1 MKCILLQPLKAFVII
16 CFLGISFCG
25 FSQSQPLDEERCEVF
40 LKKAGSKYQVV
51 FNYDYEELK
60 DLNCLEELPPTFSAF
75 RALMTEYSGLTF
87 EPFSTTIWVIKKN
100 FTHQIT
106 CVDTENKPI
115 LGVRLKGTNTTSNR
129 FGRLFLEVKNY
140 PELLTFTYLN
150 YDNQT
155 LKIDKN
161 SSKVMTLNMAQV
173 ALSEVILNNLYING
187 VFLDKDKHINVKPK
201 YTPLLAGQV
210 QQDAFVTLLNL
221 PQISTTTESIAE
233 LNIKGGVNDQNLVL
247 WNGIKLFQNAHFFGL
262 LSAFNDNL
270 ITTITV
276 MDNATPAQYGNALSG
291 TVKLDFDSAFSNK
304 NSYGVGVNA
313 LSGHAFLKQKIAKD
327 TEFSFAM
334 QRSFTDVLRTPTF
347 ESYRQKVYQDTEIEL
362 SENPELSEEI
372 QREDVFYFQDA
383 QFQLKKRFGNK
394 LNLSVQGIWFEN
406 NLDYTEKI
414 NGFTDKKSTFTN
426 TNAAFGLH
434 SQYDWNTTNALTF
447 VYNYS
452 HHESDGNN
460 NTFTGNLDTF
470 QFNSVDNYFLQ
481 LLWTNRQSKHKWNAG
496 VDFEGNKLT
505 NNFTNNITA
514 AFLNLV
520 QIGNN
525 YAAFGDYSFQHNQWK
540 LFDGIRNVYYQ
551 RDQQFSF
558 EPRFS
563 LSYTLNESLEISLR
577 GEKKSQNL
585 KQIIDLDQNFLGIE
599 KRRWFM
605 SGQDQL
611 ALQKTHQIETML
623 KFDKNRFGGYASLF
637 LREMEGLSSNDQRF
651 QNENQFN
658 SFQNGTSQI
667 LGASVHLFYKDTRL
681 NSWLSY
687 AYLNEKINTP
697 NQAFTGNNNLNYHI
711 TWGNNFRH
719 NQWNFSFSCVFH
731 EGLSFT
737 SINETT
743 PLITD
748 ISTGLNTINFNTPN
762 NDTLPDYFRMDS
774 SIQYE
779 LKTKEHAFFK
789 FSLGIINLADS
800 QNVLRRNFRLNRIDS
815 NQIQKIET
823 LGLGFTPNFGVLC
836 VF

>member
-1 MKCILLQPLKAFVII
+1 MKCILLQPHKALVLL
-16 CFLGISFCG
+16 CLLGISFCG
-25 FSQSQPLDEERCEVF
+25 FSQSQSLDEVSCDVF
-40 LKKAGSKYQVV
+40 LKKAGLKYQVV
-51 FNYDYEELK
+51 FNYDYQELK
-60 DLNCLEELPPTFSAF
+60 DLDCLETLPPTFTEF
-75 RALMTEYSGLTF
+75 RDLMADYSGLTF
-87 EPFSTTIWVIKKN
+87 ESFSATIWVIKKN
-100 FTHQIT
+100 YTHQIRFI
-106 CVDTENKPI
+106 DTENNPI
-115 LGVRLKGTNTTSNR
+115 VGVNLKTYNKTSNR
-129 FGRLFLEVKNY
+129 FGHLFLKVNQY
-140 PELLTFTYLN
+140 PEMLTFTYSN
-150 YDNQT
+150 YDNLT
-155 LKIDKN
+155 LKIEENTPKIVN
-161 SSKVMTLNMAQV
+161 LNMVQV
-173 ALSEVILNNLYING
+173 SLSEVILNNLYING
-187 VFLDKDKHINVKPK
+187 VFLDNNKHINVKPK

-276 MDNATPAQYGNALSG
+276 IDNATPAQYGNALSG
-291 TVKLDFDSAFSNK
+291 TVKLDFDTGFSNK

-313 LSGHAFLKQKIAKD
+313 LSGNAYMRQKIAKD
-327 TEFSFAM
+327 TELSFAI
-334 QRSFTDVLRTPTF
+334 QRSFTDFLRTPTF

-372 QREDVFYFQDA
+372 EREDVFYFQDA
-383 QFQLKKRFGNK
+383 QFQLKKKFGSK

-414 NGFTDKKSTFTN
+414 NGLTDKKSTFTN
-426 TNAAFGLH
+426 TNAAFGIH
-434 SQYDWNTTNALTF
+434 SRYDWNESNTLTF
-447 VYNYS
+447 LYNYS

-470 QFNSVDNYFLQ
+470 QFNSIDNYFLQ
-481 LLWTNRQSKHKWNAG
+481 LLWTHRHSKHKWNAG
-496 VDFEGNKLT
+496 IDFEGTILSNQ
-505 NNFTNNITA
+505 FTNNITT

-525 YAAFGDYSFQHNQWK
+525 YAAFGDYSFQSNQWK
-540 LFDGIRNVYYQ
+540 LFAGIRNLFYQ

-563 LSYTLNESLEISLR
+563 ISYTLNESLEISLR
-577 GEKKSQNL
+577 GEKKTQNL

-605 SGQDQL
+605 SGEDQL
-611 ALQKTHQIETML
+611 ELQKTHQLETML
-623 KFDKNRFGGYASLF
+623 KFDKQRFGGYASLF
-637 LREMEGLSSNDQRF
+637 LRQLEGLSSNDQRF

-658 SFQNGTSQI
+658 SFQNGFAQI
-667 LGASVHLFYKDTRL
+667 LGASVHLFYKDTRF

-697 NQAFTGNNNLNYHI
+697 NQDFAGNNNLKYHI
-711 TWGNNFRH
+711 TWGNNYRY

-737 SINETT
+737 TINETT
-743 PLITD
+743 PLLTNAI
-748 ISTGLNTINFNTPN
+748 TGLNTINFNSPN
-762 NDTLPDYFRMDS
+762 NDKLPDYFRMDS

-779 LKTKEHAFFK
+779 LKMRDTAFFK
-789 FSLGIINLADS
+789 FSFGIINLADS

-815 NQIQKIET
+815 DQIQKIET

>member
-1 MKCILLQPLKAFVII
+1 MKCILHQLHKALVLL

-25 FSQSQPLDEERCEVF
+25 FSQSQYLDKERCEVL
-40 LKKAGSKYQVV
+40 LKKAGLKYQVV
-51 FNYDYEELK
+51 FNYDYQELK
-60 DLNCLEELPPTFSAF
+60 DLNCLEELPPTFSEF
-75 RALMTEYSGLTF
+75 RALMADYSGLTF
-87 EPFSTTIWVIKKN
+87 EAFSSTIWVIKKN
-100 FTHQIT
+100 YTHQIRFI
-106 CVDTENKPI
+106 DTDNNPIHGVNLKSFNK
-115 LGVRLKGTNTTSNR
+115 TSNR
-129 FGRLFLEVKNY
+129 FGYLFLEVKQY
-140 PELLTFTYLN
+140 PEILDFTYLD
-150 YDNQT
+150 YDNFS
-155 LKIDKN
+155 LKIDEN
-161 SSKVMTLNMAQV
+161 SPKVMNLNMVQV
-173 ALSEVILNNLYING
+173 SLAEVILNNLYIKG
-187 VFLDKDKHINVKPK
+187 VFLDTDKHITVKPK

-233 LNIKGGVNDQNLVL
+233 LNIKGGVNDQNLLL

-276 MDNATPAQYGNALSG
+276 IDNATPAQYGNALSG
-291 TVKLDFDSAFSNK
+291 TIKLDFDTTFSTK
-304 NSYGVGVNA
+304 NSYGFGLNS
-313 LSGHAFLKQKIAKD
+313 LSGHAFLRQKIAKD
-327 TEFSFAM
+327 TELSFAM
-334 QRSFTDVLRTPTF
+334 QRSFTDIVRTPTF
-347 ESYRQKVYQDTEIEL
+347 ESYRQKVYQDSEIEL
-362 SENPELSEEI
+362 SENAELSEEI
-372 QREDVFYFQDA
+372 KREDVFYFQDA
-383 QFQLKKRFGNK
+383 QFQFKKKFGRK

-434 SQYDWNTTNALTF
+434 SRYDWNNDNTLTF
-447 VYNYS
+447 LYNYS
-452 HHESDGNN
+452 QHKSDGNN

-481 LLWTNRQSKHKWNAG
+481 LLWTHRKSKYKWNAG
-496 VDFEGNKLT
+496 IDFEGNSIT
-505 NNFTNNITA
+505 NQFNNNVTA

-525 YAAFGDYSFQHNQWK
+525 YAAFGDYSFQSNQWK
-540 LFDGIRNVYYQ
+540 LFAGIRNVYYQ

-563 LSYTLNESLEISLR
+563 ISYTLNESLEISLR

-623 KFDKNRFGGYASLF
+623 KFDKQKFGGFASLF
-637 LREMEGLSSNDQRF
+637 VRQLEGLSSNDQRF
-651 QNENQFN
+651 QNENQFT
-658 SFQNGTSQI
+658 SFQNGSSKI
-667 LGASVHLFYKDTRL
+667 LGTSVHLFYKDTRL

-697 NQAFTGNNNLNYHI
+697 NQAFAGNNNLNYHL
-711 TWGNNFRH
+711 TWGNNFRY

-737 SINETT
+737 SINEMT

-748 ISTGLNTINFNTPN
+748 ATTGLNTINFNTPN
-762 NDTLPDYFRMDS
+762 NEKLPDYFRMDT

-779 LKTKEHAFFK
+779 LKRKDAAYFK
-789 FSLGIINLADS
+789 FSLGIINLGDN
-800 QNVLRRNFRLNRIDS
+800 QNVLRRNYRLNRIDS
-815 NQIQKIET
+815 DQIQKIET